1 MEEEN
6 IVLLRKEWRLGIY
19 IHVCSRQICSF
30 QTTVGQIRICEV
42 CLSQVSHFEVDEA
55 QVKFGKVSW
64 VQIDSLE
71 KGKDE
76 NTHFINEA
84 PLYKYRYQNNNL

>member
-30 QTTVGQIRICEV
+30 QTTVRQIRICEV
-42 CLSQVSHFEVDEA
+42 CLPQVSHFEVDEA

-64 VQIDSLE
+64 VQIDSLG
-71 KGKDE
+71 KGEDE
-76 NTHFINEA
+76 NKHLIHEA
-84 PLYKYRYQNNNL
+84 PLYAYYYQNNDL